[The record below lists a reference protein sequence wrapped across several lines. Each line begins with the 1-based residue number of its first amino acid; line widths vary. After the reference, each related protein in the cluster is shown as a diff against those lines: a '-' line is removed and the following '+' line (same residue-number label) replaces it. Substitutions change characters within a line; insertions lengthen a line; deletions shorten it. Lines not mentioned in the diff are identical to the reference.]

1 MEEKTPESTDVP
13 TISKEDQKI
22 INSFKGINPDANN
35 LVGLVRDL
43 RNFNLELNSL
53 KDISNFITEDN
64 LYVLQNLN
72 YRDNI
77 RINLLLVKI
86 YTNIISNQTLY
97 SNYLVE
103 YTEEKLHLIL
113 QIFDECITLIEK
125 LGGFILETE
134 QTITKKKINSE
145 MIIFINKLKYILLN
159 L

>member
-1 MEEKTPESTDVP
+1 MEEKAPESTDVP

-86 YTNIISNQTLY
+86 Y
-97 SNYLVE
+97 
-103 YTEEKLHLIL
+103 
-113 QIFDECITLIEK
+113 
-125 LGGFILETE
+125 
-134 QTITKKKINSE
+134 KI
-145 MIIFINKLKYILLN
+145 
-159 L
+159 